1 MNEMY
6 LRKLSLLN
14 FKNHPERSA
23 EFSDR
28 INAIVG
34 DNGSGKTNLLDA
46 IYYLS
51 FGKSFLNPFD
61 SQNATH
67 GRDFFMIQGYYFRK
81 GKDEKLHVGFTN
93 QGKKLC
99 QRNDKV
105 YARLADHIGYLPLVI
120 IAPYDSELIL
130 GGSDLRR
137 KFMDGIIAQY
147 DKTYLEHLLQYKKA
161 LKQRNVLLK
170 AFRERS
176 QYDELTLTIWDEHL
190 MANATPIFEKRKQ
203 LMEDISEIFVSTY
216 QSLSGGKEHPSIT
229 YSSELH
235 DRDFASLLLE
245 ARNRDRVSMTTS
257 VGIHK
262 DDLIFNL
269 DGFPI
274 KKTGSQGQQKTFL
287 LSLKLSQF
295 DLIHKK
301 HGIKPI
307 LLLDDI
313 FDKLDENRIKA
324 LLKMVSADHF
334 GQIFISDTNQ
344 KRVERWFSEIE
355 IEPRILKIESD
366 VH

>member
-14 FKNHPERSA
+14 FKNHSERNA
-23 EFSDR
+23 DFSDR

-61 SQNATH
+61 SQNTTH
-67 GRDFFMIQGYYFRK
+67 GSEYFMIQGYYFRK
-81 GKDEKLHVGFTN
+81 GKDEKLHVGFSN

-99 QRNDKV
+99 KKNDKA
-105 YARLADHIGYLPLVI
+105 YSRLADHIGHLPLVI
-120 IAPYDSELIL
+120 IAPYDTELIL

-147 DKTYLEHLLQYKKA
+147 DKTYLEHLLHYKKA
-161 LKQRNVLLK
+161 LKQRNNLLK
-170 AFRERS
+170 AFREHGRF
-176 QYDELTLTIWDEHL
+176 DELTLSIWNEHL
-190 MANATPIFEKRKQ
+190 IANGAPIFEKRKQ
-203 LMEDISEIFVSTY
+203 LMDEISEIFVSTY
-216 QSLSGGKEHPSIT
+216 QELSGGKERPSIL

-235 DRDFASLLLE
+235 DNDFEKLLSE
-245 ARNRDRVSMTTS
+245 ALQRDRTAMNTS
-257 VGIHK
+257 VGIHR
-262 DDLIFNL
+262 DDLIFDL
-269 DGFPI
+269 EGYPI

-324 LLKMVSADHF
+324 LLRMVSADHF

-344 KRVERWFSEIE
+344 QRVERWFSEIE